1 MKAPDWSSAS
11 SETCLP
17 GSNKKDTACVA
28 QGYIIKFSYGIIF
41 EVTFDVGHPYGDSVQ
56 TYLLRDRDQTTHTLY
71 LEGYPILAIGAFPQP
86 AALDYRASL
95 SCARVGCQR
104 LILKLKSRLLKE
116 WVKAPTE
123 I

>member
-1 MKAPDWSSAS
+1 MKAPGWSSAS

-41 EVTFDVGHPYGDSVQ
+41 EVTFDAGRPYGGSVQ

-71 LEGYPILAIGAFPQP
+71 LEGYPILAFGAFPQP
-86 AALDYRASL
+86 ALLDYRTSL
-95 SCARVGCQR
+95 SSTRLGRQR

-116 WVKAPTE
+116 CVSAPME